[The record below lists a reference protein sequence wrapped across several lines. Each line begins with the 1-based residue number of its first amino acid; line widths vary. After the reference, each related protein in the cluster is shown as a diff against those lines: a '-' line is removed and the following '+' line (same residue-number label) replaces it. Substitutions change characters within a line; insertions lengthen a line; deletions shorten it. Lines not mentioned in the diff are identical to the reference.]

1 MINEY
6 NVYFCFVLLGMGLVI
21 GDYAV
26 TFLKKDFKI
35 VHDVK
40 IEDIY
45 RNLDAI
51 IQRHIVSVNFTLNM
65 QSRTWISDEEV
76 EKLGNEITLEIYRS
90 ISTNMKNLMYRGI
103 TDDEIVAYITFSVLR
118 YLVDKMDKTNK

>member
-1 MINEY
+1 MINE
-6 NVYFCFVLLGMGLVI
+6 VYLCFVLLGMGLVI
-21 GDYAV
+21 GDYVV

-65 QSRTWISDEEV
+65 QSRTWISDDEV
-76 EKLGNEITLEIYRS
+76 DKLGNEITLEIYKS
-90 ISTNMKNLMYRGI
+90 ISDNMKNLMYRGI